1 MNRPVRR
8 VAIAMLLLFGLL
20 VVNANYIQVVKA
32 TDYQQDPGNTRVLL
46 DEYERQRGLI
56 IVDGSSVANSV
67 ATPTDQLKYLR
78 RYANGP
84 VYAPATGYYSL
95 IYSNGGI
102 ERAEDDVLSG
112 SSDSLFVRRL
122 TDLFSGREPRGGNVE
137 LTLDARTQQA
147 AYDALDATGATGAVV
162 ALDPQT
168 GAILAM
174 VSTPSYDP
182 NLLSSH
188 DPRSIRD
195 YWAQLNAAP
204 ADPRL
209 NRAIA
214 DNYPPGSVF
223 KLLVAAAALEGGLT
237 PDSTIPA
244 PDVLTLPG
252 TTTTLRNF
260 GGESCNGGADDTLL
274 HALTISCNTAF
285 AQLGIDVGEEHL
297 RDVAERFGVDD
308 TPYDMPLTVA
318 QSTLGPIEDEAA
330 LGQSSIGQRDVR
342 LTPIEAASIVATIAN
357 GGRLYQP
364 HLVKET
370 QEPDLTVIDETASIE
385 LRQAIDPQVAQDLT
399 AMMVN
404 VVAEGTGT
412 RAQIR
417 GVDVA
422 GKTGTAEVEDGV
434 APHAWFAGFAPADNP
449 QIAVAVFI
457 ANGGSREG
465 ETTGGVAAAPI
476 AKAVMEAFLR
486 IESG

>member
-1 MNRPVRR
+1 MNKPVRR

-20 VVNANYIQVVKA
+20 VVNANYIQVIKA
-32 TDYQQDPGNTRVLL
+32 TEYQQDPGNTRVLL
-46 DEYERQRGLI
+46 EEYERQRGLI
-56 IVDGSSVANSV
+56 IVNGSSVANSV
-67 ATPTDQLKYLR
+67 STPADQLKYLR

-95 IYSNGGI
+95 IFSNSGI
-102 ERAEDDVLSG
+102 ERAENDVLSG

-122 TDLFSGREPRGGNVE
+122 TDLFTGREPRGGNVE

-147 AYDALDATGATGAVV
+147 AYDALTETGATGAIV

-188 DPRSIRD
+188 DPTAIRD
-195 YWAQLNAAP
+195 YAAQLDAAP
-204 ADPRL
+204 VDPRL
-209 NRAIA
+209 NRATS

-223 KLLVAAAALEGGLT
+223 KLIVAAAALENGLT
-237 PDSTIPA
+237 PESTIPA

-252 TTTTLRNF
+252 TSTTLRNF
-260 GGESCNGGADDTLL
+260 GGSSCNGGADDTLL

-285 AQLGIDVGEEHL
+285 AQLGIDVGEDNL
-297 RDVAERFGVDD
+297 RDVAERFGIDD
-308 TPYDMPLTVA
+308 TGYDMPLPVA
-318 QSTLGPIEDEAA
+318 QSSLGSIEDDAA

-342 LTPIEAASIVATIAN
+342 LTPIETASIVATIAS
-357 GGRLYQP
+357 GGAFYQP
-364 HLVKET
+364 HLVNET
-370 QEPDLTVIDETASIE
+370 QEPDLTVIDQAEVSE
-385 LRQAIDPQVAQDLT
+385 LRQAIDPEIAQDLT

-412 RAQIR
+412 RAQIN
-417 GVDVA
+417 GLDVA

-457 ANGGSREG
+457 ANGGSSQG

-476 AKAVMEAFLR
+476 AKTVMEAFLR
-486 IESG
+486 IEGG